1 MKNMI
6 IATALATLM
15 LAVSTKGFAQ
25 DTTVEDDL
33 KTVYKAYYS
42 IKVCANEDP
51 YGTYTPQE
59 AADEARTAVIA
70 ISDVLTRKKDM
81 DANAIWDQAVSEK
94 SEFSASRFISE
105 MDYRVH
111 MASIISD
118 NFSGGSYS
126 PRMDVDVSCIGVFG
140 DQIMDIAEKYNML
153 AVTGPKATEKDF

>member
-1 MKNMI
+1 
-6 IATALATLM
+6 M

-25 DTTVEDDL
+25 DTKTVEDDL
-33 KTVYKAYYS
+33 KTVFKAYYS

-59 AADEARTAVIA
+59 AADDTRTVVIA

-81 DANAIWDQAVSEK
+81 DVDAIWEQAVSERA
-94 SEFSASRFISE
+94 EFSARRFVSE

-118 NFSGGSYS
+118 NFSVGGYA

-140 DQIMDIAEKYNML
+140 NHILAIAEKYNIT
-153 AVTGPKATEKDF
+153 AVTGPKASKKDF